1 MCKEATTMMAVKK
14 IVDDSLTLCKVR
26 SSEIVASNKYRFRE
40 CLNLYK
46 GQHGMKSNDNGTAY
60 NCSIS
65 SASSRVIT
73 P

>member
-1 MCKEATTMMAVKK
+1 MMAVKK

-26 SSEIVASNKYRFRE
+26 SSEIVASNKYRFSE
-40 CLNLYK
+40 CLNLCK
-46 GQHGMKSNDNGTAY
+46 SQHRMISKDHGTAY